1 MSDRLGTQPTAT
13 TLDVEQLAR
22 WAWEGRIR
30 IPHFQ
35 RPLRWQRDDVIKLF
49 DSIVRGYPVGSL
61 LLWRRPAPAETV
73 QLGALRIEA
82 PRLER
87 ALWVVDGQQRITG
100 LANALHPDGQSD
112 ERFRIS
118 YDLRKQIFVP
128 TPRDTSRGDVV
139 PLPVIF
145 DLRQVLRWSADH
157 PEAADRVD
165 DVNVITQT
173 IRQFQIPA
181 YEVDQD
187 DPQVLEDIFD
197 RLNNYGKR
205 LTRAEIFSA
214 LFAGNEEDKDDTP
227 TLDRIAQDIS
237 DEVGF
242 GLIDNDTV
250 LQAIL
255 GRRAPDVL
263 RQIRTEFGPDAR
275 VSIDVPEEDRD
286 TAYRLGEEALRRAV
300 RFLQTVAS
308 VPHFTLLPYKYL
320 LVVLTRLFAHY
331 PDLDDR
337 DQLLVRRWFW
347 RAAVV
352 GPEIFRGNTTGA
364 VRLLNRAIQPG
375 DLEGSIQRLLDLIP
389 RSAAREP
396 DLRRFRSNEAATK
409 LVLCSW
415 WDLKPRSLTSGK
427 PFGGTDLAES
437 IGVGRTPADAVQAV
451 ISTGFIPRDLRPW
464 SANRVL
470 YPARD
475 VSDFISVES
484 LLVNQ
489 AAQLYFS
496 ADTWDEALASH
507 CISTEMLTLLVSEDI
522 DGFLEHRQTALERQL
537 SIFLGQRCEWEFED
551 TPSLDSLVL
560 YDEDEVE
567 ELSDDDSAGFR

>member
-1 MSDRLGTQPTAT
+1 VSNGLGTQPTAT
-13 TLDVEQLAR
+13 TIDVEQLAR

-35 RPLRWQRDDVIKLF
+35 RPLRWQRDDVVKLL

-61 LLWRRPAPAETV
+61 LLWRRPAQAEMV
-73 QLGALRIEA
+73 QLGALRLAA
-82 PRLER
+82 PQLPN

-112 ERFRIS
+112 PRFRIS
-118 YDLRKQIFVP
+118 YDLRKKMFVP
-128 TPRDTSRGDVV
+128 TPRDISRGDII

-145 DLRQVLRWSADH
+145 DLREVLRWFADH
-157 PEAADRVD
+157 PESIDYVD
-165 DVNVITQT
+165 QVNEITQT
-173 IRQFQIPA
+173 IRQFKVPA

-187 DPQVLEDIFD
+187 DPEVLEDIFD

-214 LFAGNEEDKDDTP
+214 LFAGDEADKDETP

-237 DEVGF
+237 DDLGF

-275 VSIDVPEEDRD
+275 VVIDVPEEDRD
-286 TAYRLGEEALRRAV
+286 TAYRLGEEAIRRAV
-300 RFLQTVAS
+300 HFLQTVAG

-320 LVVLTRLFAHY
+320 LVVLTRLFAHH
-331 PDLDDR
+331 PDPDERSLR
-337 DQLLVRRWFW
+337 LVRRWFW

-364 VRLLNRAIQPG
+364 VRLQNRAIAPG
-375 DLEGSIQRLLDLIP
+375 DPEGSIQRLLELIP
-389 RSAAREP
+389 ESAFRLP
-396 DLRRFRSNEAATK
+396 DLKRFRSNEAATK

-415 WDLKPRSLTSGK
+415 WSQAPRSLSTGEQFDSA
-427 PFGGTDLAES
+427 DLSEC
-437 IGVGRTPADAVQAV
+437 IGLGRTPVDAVQNVVARAFV
-451 ISTGFIPRDLRPW
+451 PSELRSW
-464 SANRVL
+464 SATRVL

-475 VSDFISVES
+475 PKDDVAVES
-484 LLVNQ
+484 VLALPPDQHDFV
-489 AAQLYFS
+489 AG
-496 ADTWDEALASH
+496 TWDEALASH
-507 CISTEMLTLLVSEDI
+507 SITRQMAALFASGDI
-522 DGFLEHRQTALERQL
+522 DEFLEERQVALERQL
-537 SIFLGQRCEWEFED
+537 SIFLRQRCEWAFED
-551 TPSLDSLVL
+551 TPSLDLLVIDDD
-560 YDEDEVE
+560 DEAR
-567 ELSDDDSAGFR
+567 ELSDDESSRY

>member
-1 MSDRLGTQPTAT
+1 MSSGLGTQPTAT
-13 TLDVEQLAR
+13 TIDVEQLAR

-73 QLGALRIEA
+73 QLGALRIDA

-118 YDLRKQIFVP
+118 YDLRKKLFVP
-128 TPRDTSRGDVV
+128 TPRGAPRGDVI

-157 PEAADRVD
+157 PEAADHVD
-165 DVNVITQT
+165 EVNEITQM
-173 IRQFQIPA
+173 IRQFQVPA

-214 LFAGNEEDKDDTP
+214 LFAGDEEDKDDTP

-237 DEVGF
+237 DELGF

-250 LQAIL
+250 LQTIL

-286 TAYRLGEEALRRAV
+286 TAYRLGEAALRRAV
-300 RFLQTVAS
+300 HFLQTVVG

-320 LVVLTRLFAHY
+320 LVVLTRLFAHH
-331 PDLDDR
+331 PDLDER

-364 VRLLNRAIQPG
+364 VRLQNRAIQPD
-375 DLEGSIQRLLDLIP
+375 DLEGSIQRLLELVP
-389 RSAAREP
+389 WTAFRTP
-396 DLRRFRSNEAATK
+396 DLDRFRSNEAATK

-415 WDLKPRSLTSGK
+415 WSLRPRSLTSGK
-427 PFGGTDLAES
+427 PFDGADLSES
-437 IGVGRTPADAVQAV
+437 IGVGRTPVDAVQNVVSRAFV
-451 ISTGFIPRDLRPW
+451 PRDLRTW
-464 SANRVL
+464 AATRVL
-470 YPARD
+470 YPETDAGEL
-475 VSDFISVES
+475 IAVES
-484 LLVNQ
+484 VLVGMPPPN
-489 AAQLYFS
+489 LNPDLWY
-496 ADTWDEALASH
+496 EALASH
-507 CISTEMLTLLVSEDI
+507 CISPDAAQAFAEGNIE
-522 DGFLEHRQTALERQL
+522 GFLADRQAVLGQQL
-537 SIFLGQRCEWEFED
+537 GLFLQQRCEWEFED
-551 TPSLDSLVL
+551 TPPLDSLVL
-560 YDEDEVE
+560 DDEDESQ
-567 ELSDDDSAGFR
+567 ELSDDESSRS